1 MATKWHLCFLLIKIY
16 CFFLLWWDPLF
27 FRVLCNRIQ
36 LPVGTSSTTRTALEI
51 GSLIL
56 ISKRQHKFLLHYLSY
71 LRTILQDVLPVLT
84 ELCHALNIRKE
95 LETLVEE
102 GNFCKVELCIAFVL
116 SIRSSS
122 TSLSFSSYISKDNIL
137 FYLLLTKFYLI
148 AGISSTFRIFTTS
161 RYTFRAF
168 SCARNEPQCWGK
180 YYFSLVDYCLSVSVC
195 IGVSEWGYKA
205 PRG

>member
-1 MATKWHLCFLLIKIY
+1 MTLVFSFDQNILLLFTMMRPPIFLGVVQSHITPSWDQLNY
-16 CFFLLWWDPLF
+16 QNSFGDWFFDF
-27 FRVLCNRIQ
+27 D
-36 LPVGTSSTTRTALEI
+36 
-51 GSLIL
+51 
-56 ISKRQHKFLLHYLSY
+56 KRQHKFLLHYLSY

-168 SCARNEPQCWGK
+168 SCARNEPQC
-180 YYFSLVDYCLSVSVC
+180 
-195 IGVSEWGYKA
+195 
-205 PRG
+205 